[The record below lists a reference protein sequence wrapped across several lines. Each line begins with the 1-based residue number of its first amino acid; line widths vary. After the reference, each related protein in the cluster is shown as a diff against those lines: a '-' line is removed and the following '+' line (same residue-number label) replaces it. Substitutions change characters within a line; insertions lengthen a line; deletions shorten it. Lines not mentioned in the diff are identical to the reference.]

1 MNSPS
6 VLLKKQMKEKVENMS
21 VAIGSS
27 PRRNSSISSNN
38 NTPYGSP
45 SSTKSWFEM
54 VEGDDDSELYSD
66 EHFQRITTPDILQ
79 PLSSPMSVNGIS
91 PPMSDDEEDEAAI
104 HHELSSPE
112 DETSGPHMLRSRWT
126 IFYDQGFKSGT
137 NPEDYEHSINQIG
150 SFDSIEDFWRYW
162 NNINL
167 PYYKMPSYLN
177 LRLFKEGIKP
187 LYEDP
192 KNIDGGRWV
201 IQTHKKDSRQATWN
215 EIVLAVIGEKHF
227 ADKYEVNGIVLSSRK
242 TYDAIQ
248 IWNGCMLDRKHI
260 QYIMKKIRSILQ
272 SINTDDTTTIEYQA
286 NRGVK
291 RYNEKETI
299 RKSVLQA
306 LRNQVGFTSFS
317 PPSSPSLNSP
327 SFPPMMISS
336 STKHLSP
343 LSNPANMHT
352 AADFLPPLSLE
363 ELESELLKP
372 SDSKD
377 AINPQSTAS
386 TFSTTTNNDVQ
397 KSNGLTC
404 NSTSLPSM
412 RNDKGTSQTTPNT
425 LYSAGHSI
433 GRASGGFVVGRG
445 FHLNSRSSRVHN
457 NNSQKSSA
465 VVVEKDVTDDQP
477 SHIEQKNFIKQS
489 QHTVD
494 KLKETNQEEN
504 YCSTSSHSDE
514 EESDGDTDVSTTS
527 STNNAQQ
534 DSEEEYS
541 TTEEMQTTSFS
552 VAKESVRHNNGEVLK
567 LISLFVMAVIWQII
581 NTTK

>member
-1 MNSPS
+1 
-6 VLLKKQMKEKVENMS
+6 MKEKVENMS
-21 VAIGSS
+21 AANASSS
-27 PRRNSSISSNN
+27 PRISINT
-38 NTPYGSP
+38 TPYGSP
-45 SSTKSWFEM
+45 SKSWFEM
-54 VEGDDDSELYSD
+54 VEGDDDVELYSD
-66 EHFQRITTPDILQ
+66 EHFQRITTPDVLQ
-79 PLSSPMSVNGIS
+79 PLSSPTTINGIS
-91 PPMSDDEEDEAAI
+91 PPTSDDEEDEAAI
-104 HHELSSPE
+104 PGTDGDATLEDDSSR
-112 DETSGPHMLRSRWT
+112 PHMLRSRWT
-126 IFYDQGFKSGT
+126 IFYDQGFKTGT
-137 NPEDYEHSINQIG
+137 NPEDYEKSINQIG

-201 IQTHKKDSRQATWN
+201 IQTHKKESRQATWN

-227 ADKYEVNGIVLSSRK
+227 SDKYEVNGVVLSSRK

-272 SINTDDTTTIEYQA
+272 SIDTDDTTTIEYQA

-291 RYNEKETI
+291 KYNEKETI

-306 LRNQVGFTSFS
+306 LRNQVRFTSFS

-327 SFPPMMISS
+327 SFPPIMT
-336 STKHLSP
+336 STSKHLSP
-343 LSNPANMHT
+343 LSNPANMYT

-363 ELESELLKP
+363 ELESELLKS
-372 SDSKD
+372 SDSKND
-377 AINPQSTAS
+377 DIDPPAAAS
-386 TFSTTTNNDVQ
+386 TLSSTTNTVQ
-397 KSNGLTC
+397 KSNDLKD
-404 NSTSLPSM
+404 NSDSLPSK
-412 RNDKGTSQTTPNT
+412 RNDQGSSSSSQITPNT
-425 LYSAGHSI
+425 LFSAGHSI

-445 FHLNSRSSRVHN
+445 FHLNSSRSRLQN
-457 NNSQKSSA
+457 NNSHKSSIVKA
-465 VVVEKDVTDDQP
+465 DTIEDTPQHMDEEKVSTPPSQP
-477 SHIEQKNFIKQS
+477 TS
-489 QHTVD
+489 D
-494 KLKETNQEEN
+494 KLKDSTHEEN

-534 DSEEEYS
+534 ESDEETS
-541 TTEEMQTTSFS
+541 TTEEMQTKPSS
-552 VAKESVRHNNGEVLK
+552 VIKGSIKHNGEVLK